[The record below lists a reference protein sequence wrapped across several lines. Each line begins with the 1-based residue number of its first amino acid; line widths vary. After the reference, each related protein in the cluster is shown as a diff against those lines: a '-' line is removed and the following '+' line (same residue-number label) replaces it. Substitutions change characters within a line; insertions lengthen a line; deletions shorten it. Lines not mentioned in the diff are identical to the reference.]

1 MRSIFTFFLLL
12 TFLGASAQEV
22 NLDKISTPL
31 WDKISD
37 TPNELV
43 PVYILL
49 EDRVDIDG
57 MRLDFIKNKTPLH
70 DRAVQVVTS
79 LKAKAAATQQPLLD
93 FLSAEPLAD
102 RHSIKA
108 FWATNVIK
116 ARLNAESIQRL
127 SARADVGAIELIL
140 LDDFAD
146 EGEAVAAPP
155 VPNGSEPGLIQ
166 MNAHKLWG
174 MGYTG
179 AGSIVMTVDSGVDWL
194 HPSLVGKYQ

>member
-12 TFLGASAQEV
+12 TFLGASAQDV
-22 NLDKISTPL
+22 NLDKITMPL

-49 EDRVDIDG
+49 EDQVDIPG
-57 MRLDFIKNKTPLH
+57 MRLDFVNNKTPLH

-93 FLSAEPLAD
+93 FLAAQPLTD
-102 RHSIKA
+102 RHSIKG
-108 FWATNVIK
+108 FWATNVIR
-116 ARLNAESIQRL
+116 ARVNAETIKQL
-127 SARADVGAIELIL
+127 SLRPDVGMLELIVPVHY
-140 LDDFAD
+140 AD
-146 EGEAVAAPP
+146 HGEAVAAPP
-155 VPNGSEPGLIQ
+155 IPNGSEPGLVQ
-166 MNAHKLWG
+166 MNAHKLWE

-179 AGSIVMTVDSGVDWL
+179 AGRIVMTVDSGVDWL
-194 HPSLVGKYQ
+194 HPSLV